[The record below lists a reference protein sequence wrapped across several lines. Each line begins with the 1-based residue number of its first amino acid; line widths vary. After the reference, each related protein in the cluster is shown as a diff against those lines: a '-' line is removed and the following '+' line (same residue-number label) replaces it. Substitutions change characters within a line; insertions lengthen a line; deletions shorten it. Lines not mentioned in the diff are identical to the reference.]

1 MTDLKI
7 TNSSIGLSRK
17 EIARL
22 VNQYIGVSGGYL
34 GDFSYRTHADFYR
47 EYCDLD
53 INPYEYEGTTRERFI
68 AILSSLPPRDQAAVV
83 RGVID
88 RFPVEEGPATRTAE
102 ARNELLQ
109 IIQRLESGT
118 PVPSEVPRITSD
130 VVSRA
135 IADADLL
142 LRSSGATSG
151 VDRIHTALHGYLIA
165 ACRDAGINP
174 ADDAS
179 TTALLKALR
188 SSHPK
193 LADLGPRVQDIERV
207 LNSCASILDAMNPL
221 RNRASVAHPNNELL
235 GYEEAL
241 LVINVGRTLLSYLD
255 SKLSRGAT

>member
-1 MTDLKI
+1 MTELGI

-17 EIARL
+17 EIVRL
-22 VNQYIGVSGGYL
+22 VNQYIGISGGYL
-34 GDFSYRTHADFYR
+34 GDFSYSSHVDFYR
-47 EYCDLD
+47 DYCGLD
-53 INPYEYEGTTRERFI
+53 ISPYDYEGTTRERFI
-68 AILSSLPPRDQAAVV
+68 AILSSLPPREQAAVV
-83 RGVID
+83 RGAID

-102 ARNELLQ
+102 LRNEFLQ
-109 IIQRLESGT
+109 IIQRLETGT
-118 PVPSEVPRITSD
+118 PIPSEVPRITSE

-174 ADDAS
+174 AHDAS

-193 LADLGPRVQDIERV
+193 LADLGPRAKDIERV
-207 LNSCASILDAMNPL
+207 LNSCTNILDAMNPV
-221 RNRASVAHPNNELL
+221 RNQASMAHPNHELL

-255 SKLSRGAT
+255 SKLS